1 MSHGNGKKRFSVS
14 GEPEI
19 FAEIGCAGILAK
31 LRSEGSK
38 LTDNDVPLTI
48 RMDII
53 LPPATSHRF
62 SQQPREIVTD
72 YLFTKACRTVSDLS
86 HD

>member
-1 MSHGNGKKRFSVS
+1 MR
-14 GEPEI
+14 
-19 FAEIGCAGILAK
+19 ILTK

-38 LTDNDVPLTI
+38 LTDNDVPLSI
-48 RMDII
+48 RMDIT
-53 LPPATSHRF
+53 LSPATSHRF

-86 HD
+86 HV